1 MKLLRSK
8 PQQHLFEADK
18 QRLNLLTHHFLNG
31 KRMRI
36 KVLYLGVLRSK
47 TGKSSEDYEIPT
59 GSSLS
64 DLVEMISS
72 KYGESLRDI
81 FKADEKSRLDPS
93 VIATVNGV
101 SKDMTKADGIKL
113 KDEDTVAFMSV
124 ISGG

>member
-1 MKLLRSK
+1 
-8 PQQHLFEADK
+8 
-18 QRLNLLTHHFLNG
+18 
-31 KRMRI
+31 MRI

-72 KYGESLRDI
+72 KYGESLRGI

-101 SKDMTKADGIKL
+101 SKDMTKGDGIKL